1 MNLQLLVCFPLQ
13 ECSVDRFRHQ
23 QCEAHNTD
31 STKYRPHFLGGNNIK
46 FAWETLFD
54 IAIDNSYFATENS
67 GKPGTELTLLNPA
80 RPFYMEEIPRLSV
93 APN

>member
-1 MNLQLLVCFPLQ
+1 MNLQLLVCFPPQ

-46 FAWETLFD
+46 FTLGNF
-54 IAIDNSYFATENS
+54 I
-67 GKPGTELTLLNPA
+67 
-80 RPFYMEEIPRLSV
+80 
-93 APN
+93 

>member
-1 MNLQLLVCFPLQ
+1 MNLQLLVCFPPQ

-46 FAWETLFD
+46 ICL
-54 IAIDNSYFATENS
+54 
-67 GKPGTELTLLNPA
+67 GKLYLTLQ
-80 RPFYMEEIPRLSV
+80 
-93 APN
+93 

>member
-1 MNLQLLVCFPLQ
+1 MLIVFVISNVKHTTRTERNTVLTFWEVITLNL
-13 ECSVDRFRHQ
+13 
-23 QCEAHNTD
+23 
-31 STKYRPHFLGGNNIK
+31 LG
-46 FAWETLFD
+46 ETLFD

-93 APN
+93 VPN